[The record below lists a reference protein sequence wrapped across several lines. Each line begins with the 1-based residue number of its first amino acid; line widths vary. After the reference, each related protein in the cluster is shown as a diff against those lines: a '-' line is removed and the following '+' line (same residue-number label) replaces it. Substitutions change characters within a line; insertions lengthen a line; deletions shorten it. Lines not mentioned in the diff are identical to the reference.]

1 MEEPGGGP
9 NLLGRPHPQGPACLL
24 LPGAGRW
31 TGQSPT
37 ASSPR
42 SPASCSVRWLPL
54 GRCLEMHR
62 AQADLWGQPRFLSSA
77 RWGCGVACP
86 VPLPTSPSLTR
97 LPLWV
102 QPRLLSQPRP
112 GAVSAR
118 PGTPLFHVHSRDD
131 STSLPLRLPSSF
143 CRSVLPPGFPSAAP
157 PLSCPASA
165 QVGLSC
171 LWSARWFCQLACL
184 LEARPR
190 RPSSSAPEALVQS
203 APAARGLSARGFP
216 TGRPPPPP
224 PQDCSWPRSGRGSPL
239 CPF

>member
-86 VPLPTSPSLTR
+86 VPLPTSPSSLTR

-118 PGTPLFHVHSRDD
+118 PGTPLFHFHSRDD
-131 STSLPLRLPSSF
+131 STSLPLRLPSSLLP
-143 CRSVLPPGFPSAAP
+143 CQCPGRAVVPLVCPVVLPARLPFRSTSQAALLFCPRSLSSKCSRSARPLGEGLPDRSPSPAPAPGLLLATEWKGVST
-157 PLSCPASA
+157 LSLLMP
-165 QVGLSC
+165 SC
-171 LWSARWFCQLACL
+171 LHQL
-184 LEARPR
+184 
-190 RPSSSAPEALVQS
+190 
-203 APAARGLSARGFP
+203 
-216 TGRPPPPP
+216 
-224 PQDCSWPRSGRGSPL
+224 
-239 CPF
+239 

>member
-9 NLLGRPHPQGPACLL
+9 NLRAGLTLRAPPASSSQAQAGGPASPQRPPRPGVQLL
-24 LPGAGRW
+24 AQFAGCRW
-31 TGQSPT
+31 VAVWRCTGHRLTCGVSR
-37 ASSPR
+37 ASSPLLGGAVGWLVR
-42 SPASCSVRWLPL
+42 SLSPPPRPSPAFPS
-54 GRCLEMHR
+54 G
-62 AQADLWGQPRFLSSA
+62 SS
-77 RWGCGVACP
+77 P
-86 VPLPTSPSLTR
+86 VSSPSPGLAPSPPAR
-97 LPLWV
+97 GPLSFTSILV
-102 QPRLLSQPRP
+102 TIPLLS
-112 GAVSAR
+112 
-118 PGTPLFHVHSRDD
+118 
-131 STSLPLRLPSSF
+131 
-143 CRSVLPPGFPSAAP
+143 PSASP

-171 LWSARWFCQLACL
+171 LWSARRFCQLACL

-216 TGRPPPPP
+216 TGGPPPPP